1 MSHEY
6 DTWPAGTRVPIPQAE
21 NQFNQDIMGPTSEV
35 VEAPTQFEY
44 ARGYGQMD
52 YEQPI
57 FQVLPIE
64 EIMSHEYDTWPAGTR
79 AENQFNEDIIGPE
92 VVEPPTQFEYARG
105 YGQMDYEQSMFQ
117 DLMAEEIITH
127 DYGTW
132 PAGTSVPILQRDNP
146 FCADSVKQMLPGHL
160 QYPPQLEWKRQAAS

>member
-1 MSHEY
+1 M
-6 DTWPAGTRVPIPQAE
+6 PIPQAE

-92 VVEPPTQFEYARG
+92 VVEPPTQFEYAG
-105 YGQMDYEQSMFQ
+105 A
-117 DLMAEEIITH
+117 MA
-127 DYGTW
+127 DG
-132 PAGTSVPILQRDNP
+132 L
-146 FCADSVKQMLPGHL
+146 
-160 QYPPQLEWKRQAAS
+160 